1 MNKLSILS
9 CFLFLISIKLTA
21 QQRTDEKILDT
32 LHYAFPLK
40 DNKVY
45 YERIVEAPGQTK
57 DHLYKTVKSWGVN
70 AFNSQKDILQADDK
84 EVGIIAYKYFFNN
97 TFKAPKVF
105 GVEAVADWK
114 YWQVMK
120 IFLKDGKAKIIIEDV
135 TLNDIGYN
143 GFTIETFRSSTE
155 SYFKKSM
162 MGKGYREKYYAET
175 YRNFTNANFKITGL
189 IDDLEKTLK
198 SGKSEFDF

>member
-9 CFLFLISIKLTA
+9 CIFLLTFIKSMG
-21 QQRTDEKILDT
+21 QQQTDEKILDT
-32 LHYAFPLK
+32 LHYAFPLR

-45 YERIVEAPGQTK
+45 YERIVEAPGQTR
-57 DHLYKTVKSWGVN
+57 DNLYKIVKSWGVS

-84 EVGIIAYKYFFNN
+84 EGGIIAYKYFFK
-97 TFKAPKVF
+97 TIFKAPKVF

-120 IFLKDGKAKIIIEDV
+120 IFLKDGKAKIVIDDV
-135 TLNDIGYN
+135 TLNDIGYS

-175 YRNFTNANFKITGL
+175 YRNFQRANTKINSL
-189 IDDLEKTLK
+189 IDELEKALH